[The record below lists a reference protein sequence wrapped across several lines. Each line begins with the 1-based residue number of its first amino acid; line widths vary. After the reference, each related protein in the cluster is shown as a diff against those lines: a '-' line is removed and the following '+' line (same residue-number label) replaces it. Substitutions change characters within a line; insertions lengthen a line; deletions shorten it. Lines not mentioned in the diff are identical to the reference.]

1 MSKRSVKQYVR
12 YAYRIGLGFLF
23 RFRTESCGPWLRVCG
38 KVTRSG
44 ASGTTLR
51 IGRKVMLFQDVGFY
65 LDAPGAEISIGD
77 YTYVNRRTE
86 IMSKERVSIGSHC
99 AISWDV
105 SIMDTDFH
113 AIDGMPSTAPVKI
126 GDRVWIG
133 CKAIILKGVTIGDGA
148 VVAAGS
154 VVTKDVPPGCV
165 VAGSPAKVIKPIGGW
180 K

>member
-1 MSKRSVKQYVR
+1 MSKRPVGQYVR
-12 YAYRIGLGFLF
+12 YAYRLGLGFLF
-23 RFRTESCGPWLRVCG
+23 RLRTESCGPWLRVCG
-38 KVTRSG
+38 RVTRSG
-44 ASGTTLR
+44 AKGTTLKL
-51 IGRKVMLFQDVGFY
+51 GRKVMLFQNVGFY

-77 YTYVNRRTE
+77 GTYINRRTE
-86 IMSKERVSIGSHC
+86 IMSKQRVSIGSHC

-113 AIDGMPSTAPVKI
+113 AIDGLPSTAPVQI

-148 VVAAGS
+148 VVAAGA
-154 VVTKDVPPGCV
+154 VVTKDVPAGCV
-165 VAGSPAKVIKPIGGW
+165 VAGSPAKVVKQIREW